1 MRVAIVGAGIMGR
14 MLAWRLA
21 TQHDVVVYDAKL
33 SGQHSAAW
41 AAGGMLSPTAELM
54 QADQTLYQLATSSL
68 ALWHAWFVSHHDA
81 IGWQQQGSVL
91 MAHRHDH
98 ADLQHQVNRIRKVLG
113 TGADQ
118 HIVQRDDLSY
128 FLPAEACV
136 DVRKVLALLGQ
147 APVQWCEQRIDYID
161 AVAKTVDV
169 CVDCRGYHLQSA
181 FTDLRA
187 VRGELLYVQAADVD
201 IAQPIRL
208 IHPRYPIYI
217 IPRGDS
223 VYAIGASEIEAD
235 DRSSMSVRTCM
246 ELLGAAYGI
255 DPGFAEA
262 RIIEMAVGLRPALP
276 SNHPKIQQTGNIIAV
291 NGLYRHGFLLAPI
304 LAQQVEERLH
314 DYP

>member
-1 MRVAIVGAGIMGR
+1 MRIAIVGAGIMGR

>member
-1 MRVAIVGAGIMGR
+1 MRIAIVGAGIMGR

-21 TQHDVVVYDAKL
+21 PQHDVVVYDADL
-33 SGQHSAAW
+33 SGQCSAAW

-54 QADQTLYQLATSSL
+54 QADQTLYQLASAGL
-68 ALWHAWFVSHHDA
+68 ALWHTWFAPHHDA

-113 TGADQ
+113 ADADQ
-118 HIVQRDDLSY
+118 HIVQREDLQY
-128 FLPAEACV
+128 FLPEEACV
-136 DVRKVLALLGQ
+136 DVRKVLAFLGQ
-147 APVQWCEQRIDYID
+147 APVQWCEQRIDHID

-169 CVDCRGYHLQSA
+169 CIDCRGYHLDSA
-181 FTDLRA
+181 FADLRA
-187 VRGELLYVQAADVD
+187 VRGELLYVRAPDVN

-217 IPRGDS
+217 IPRGDG
-223 VYAIGASEIEAD
+223 VYAIGASEIEVD
-235 DRSSMSVRTCM
+235 DCSPMSVRTCM

-262 RIIEMAVGLRPALP
+262 RIMEMAIGLRPALP
-276 SNHPKIQQTGNIIAV
+276 SNHPEIQQTGNIIAV